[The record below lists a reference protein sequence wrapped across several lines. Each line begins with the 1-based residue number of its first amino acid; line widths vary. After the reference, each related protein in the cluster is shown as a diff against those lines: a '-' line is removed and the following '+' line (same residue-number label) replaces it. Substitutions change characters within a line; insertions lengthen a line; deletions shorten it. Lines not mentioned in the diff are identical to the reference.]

1 LPVAKAGQYTILKYS
16 MKTQNY
22 WIIGLFVYLFI
33 GSILADT
40 ASAGPIST
48 NYELKD
54 YTFGGGGTAK
64 SDSTNFSIFGVASEI
79 ETGQLTS
86 TNFKAGGGLIYT
98 MQANVPPAPTL
109 SNPATNYDRLKFIIQ
124 SGGNPTDALFAIA
137 ISDDN
142 FITTKY
148 IQNDNTVGTVLGLED
163 WQTYTNWGGASGEF
177 VRTLSANIT
186 YKIKV
191 KAKRGNFTE
200 SGYGP
205 ESAAVAA
212 SNPSLTFGISSAALT
227 FNNLNSGNSYTD
239 STKTTVL
246 TTSTN
251 AYNGYTIYGR
261 NTGLLTFGSET
272 ILAFASPNSAPTVW
286 SGTGFGYT
294 TDDNNLAGGT
304 ADRFTNGGPKH
315 AGFTTSAPG
324 DPVADH
330 TAVIE
335 DPTITNQQFTI
346 TYRVSG
352 DSSTK
357 AGAYTNTVIY
367 VVVPVY

>member
-1 LPVAKAGQYTILKYS
+1 MKARFIFFAIIFLIIFGTVMPVY
-16 MKTQNY
+16 
-22 WIIGLFVYLFI
+22 
-33 GSILADT
+33 
-40 ASAGPIST
+40 AGPTST

-54 YTFGGGGTAK
+54 YTFGSGGTAK
-64 SDSTNFSIFGVASEI
+64 SDSTNFSIFGVAGEV
-79 ETGQLTS
+79 EYGQPGS
-86 TNFKAGGGLIYT
+86 TTYKAGAGLVYT

-109 SNPATNYDRLKFIIQ
+109 SNPATNYDRLKFIIS

-142 FITTKY
+142 WITSKY
-148 IQNDNTVGTVLGLED
+148 IQNDNTVGTVLGSED
-163 WQTYTNWGGASGEF
+163 WQTYANWGGATGEF
-177 VRTLSANIT
+177 VRTLSANTT

-200 SGYGP
+200 SGYGS
-205 ESAAVAA
+205 ESAAIAT
-212 SNPSLTFGISSAALT
+212 SNPSLAFGISSATLT

-251 AYNGYTIYGR
+251 AYNGYAIYGR
-261 NTGLLTFGSET
+261 NTALLTFGSNT
-272 ILAFASPNSAPTVW
+272 IPAFASPNSAPTVW

-294 TDDNNLAGGT
+294 TNDSNLAGGT
-304 ADRFTNGGPKH
+304 ADRFTNGGPKY

-335 DPTITNQQFTI
+335 NPTVTNEQFTI
-346 TYRVSG
+346 TYRVTG
-352 DSSTK
+352 DASTK
-357 AGAYTNTVIY
+357 AGAYKNTIVY

>member
-1 LPVAKAGQYTILKYS
+1 

-40 ASAGPIST
+40 ASAGPTST

-54 YTFGGGGTAK
+54 YGFGGGGTQK
-64 SDSTNFSIFGVASEI
+64 SDSTNYSIFGLAGEVESGRPA
-79 ETGQLTS
+79 S
-86 TNFKAGGGLIYT
+86 TNYQAGVGLIYT

-124 SGGNPTDALFAIA
+124 NGDNPTDAVFAIA

-142 FITTKY
+142 WITTKY
-148 IQNDNTVGTVLGLED
+148 IQNDNTVGTVLGSED
-163 WQTYTNWGGASGEF
+163 WQTYANWGGASGEF
-177 VRTLSANIT
+177 VRTLAANT
-186 YKIKV
+186 THKIKV

-205 ESAAVAA
+205 ESASVAT
-212 SNPSLTFGISSAALT
+212 SNPSLTFGISSATLT
-227 FNNLNSGNSYTD
+227 FANLNSGNSYTD

-251 AYNGYTIYGR
+251 AYNGYVTYGR
-261 NTGLLTFGSET
+261 ETAVLTSGANTIPDFV
-272 ILAFASPNSAPTVW
+272 SPNSAPTVW

-294 TDDNNLAGGT
+294 TDDANLSGGT
-304 ADRFTNGGPKH
+304 ADRFTNGEPKY

-330 TAVIE
+330 TAVVE
-335 DPTITNQQFTI
+335 DPTVTNEQFTI
-346 TYRVSG
+346 TYRVTASE
-352 DSSTK
+352 TTP
-357 AGAYTNTVIY
+357 AGAYANTVIY
-367 VVVPVY
+367 VVVPTY

>member
-1 LPVAKAGQYTILKYS
+1 MKACLIFSCLIFLIIFGTVMPVY
-16 MKTQNY
+16 
-22 WIIGLFVYLFI
+22 
-33 GSILADT
+33 
-40 ASAGPIST
+40 AGPTST

-64 SDSTNFSIFGVASEI
+64 SNSTNFSIFGVAGEVES
-79 ETGQLTS
+79 GQPNS
-86 TNFKAGGGLIYT
+86 TNFKAGGGLVYT

-124 SGGNPTDALFAIA
+124 NGGNPSDALFAIA

-142 FITTKY
+142 WITTKY
-148 IQNDNTVGTVLGLED
+148 IQNDNTVGTVLGSED
-163 WQTYTNWGGASGEF
+163 WQTYANWGGASGEF
-177 VRTLSANIT
+177 VRTLAANTT
-186 YKIKV
+186 YKIKA
-191 KAKRGNFTE
+191 KAKRGSFTE
-200 SGYGP
+200 SGYGS
-205 ESAAVAA
+205 ESAAVAT
-212 SNPSLTFGISSAALT
+212 SNPSLTFGISSATLT
-227 FNNLNSGNSYTD
+227 FNNLNSGNSFTD
-239 STKTTVL
+239 SSKTTVL

-261 NTGLLTFGSET
+261 NTGLLTFGSNT
-272 ILAFASPNSAPTVW
+272 IPAFASPNSAPTVW

-335 DPTITNQQFTI
+335 DPTVTNEQFTI
-346 TYRVSG
+346 TYRVTG
-352 DSSTK
+352 DSATK
-357 AGAYTNTVIY
+357 AGAYTNTIVY